1 MLRKCAFSGLV
12 GVLLLVCSVFM
23 TGCPSDEVIVID
35 NFPDFSL
42 DELWSDFVSFFYWG
56 DDSSPLEVGNIIVG
70 TDGGGFLRRITG
82 VDHSGDK
89 VDTETEFVSLAEAID
104 DGTLDAD
111 VTFTP
116 EDFAKSGVPLA
127 KAGGTT
133 IDLSGLVILSKD
145 GVTLKISHGSITV
158 APTIT
163 LKAEFDSHKLVAF
176 KAITETDLAIDLN
189 LMLSATGVQNLN
201 WETDIIPPIS
211 KPFVFYIGPVPV
223 VGVASLSFPFGVA
236 GSVQGTISGETG
248 FDGSTHVKI
257 GTKLADGQWTDV
269 SQMGTFQPTA
279 HPLVITLSSDAGLD
293 VYVKVKAGLN
303 LYGCSNLTGFVQPYL
318 AADAQFIPSPLI
330 FVLSAG
336 INGGIGYELGIFD
349 FKLIDKDWY
358 FPGPSWE
365 LFRYT
370 LPYDIPT
377 TFTIRWPL

>member
-1 MLRKCAFSGLV
+1 MLQKLAFRGAIALS
-12 GVLLLVCSVFM
+12 LLVCCAFM
-23 TGCPSDEVIVID
+23 TGCPSDKVVVID
-35 NFPDFSL
+35 NFPEFSL
-42 DELWSDFVSFFYWG
+42 DRLWNDFVSFFYWG
-56 DDSSPLEVGNIIVG
+56 DDSSPLEVGDIIVG
-70 TDGGGFLRRITG
+70 TGGGGFLRRLTG

-89 VDTETEFVSLAEAID
+89 VNTETEFVSLAEAID
-104 DGTLDAD
+104 DGTLNAD

-116 EDFAKSGVPLA
+116 DDFAKSGVPLA

-133 IDLSGLVILSKD
+133 IDLSGLVIFSKD
-145 GVTLKISHGSITV
+145 GVSLKISHGSITV

-163 LKAEFDSHKLVAF
+163 LDAQFSDHKLVAF

-236 GSVQGTISGETG
+236 GSVQGTISGESG
-248 FDGSTHVKI
+248 FDGTSHVKI
-257 GTKLADGQWTDV
+257 GTQLAGGKWSDV
-269 SQMGTFQPTA
+269 SQLGTFQPTA
-279 HPLVITLSSDAGLD
+279 HPLVIRLSSDAGLD

-303 LYGCSNLTGFVQPYL
+303 LYGCSNLTGFVQPYV
-318 AADAQFIPSPLI
+318 ATDAKFIPSPLV

-336 INGGIGYELGIFD
+336 INGGIGYQLGIFD
-349 FKLIDKDWY
+349 FNLIDKNWY
-358 FPGPSWE
+358 FPGPQWE

-377 TFTIRWPL
+377 TFTIQWPF